1 MRLAAAASAHSQQRI
16 ASLPQVAAASRRHF
30 SGTTALGSKL
40 GRTPISVP
48 PGVELK
54 VGEPWVKRDLTTY
67 LKTVRKTVTVEGPLG
82 ELVIS
87 FFLSPR

>member
-16 ASLPQVAAASRRHF
+16 ASPPQVAAASRRHF